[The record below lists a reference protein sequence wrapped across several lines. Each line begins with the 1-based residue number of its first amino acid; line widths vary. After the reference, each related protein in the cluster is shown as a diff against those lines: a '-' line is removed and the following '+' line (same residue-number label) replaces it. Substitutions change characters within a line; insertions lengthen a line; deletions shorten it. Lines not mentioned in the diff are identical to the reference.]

1 MQRDPRA
8 YLWDAVKAAE
18 AVRTFTLGRTYEAF
32 VADDMLR
39 AAVERQLEIVGE
51 ALAQFAKIDS
61 QSAAKIPDLRRI
73 VAFRNIL
80 VHGYAG
86 IDYTTVRRLIQDK
99 LPELVLR
106 LKALQAD
113 EDAPPG
119 REGGW

>member
-8 YLWDAVKAAE
+8 YLWDAVN
-18 AVRTFTLGRTYEAF
+18 YEAF

-86 IDYTTVRRLIQDK
+86 IDYTTVWRLIQDK
-99 LPELVLR
+99 LPELVSR